1 MQQRAEDVLGIE
13 ERRKNP
19 WISDATFKLADDNAK
34 AECDRNRSAE
44 CRKRYC
50 DLCNATKRLEAYRL
64 LKAVKAKQQRRISV
78 IKDKEGRVVT
88 DNEQVSERWAEYC
101 EELYSDSQSQDES
114 VIHELANISPPI
126 AVNEPEILLSEVEWA
141 IAKLRNN
148 KGVGIDG
155 IPA

>member
-1 MQQRAEDVLGIE
+1 M
-13 ERRKNP
+13 
-19 WISDATFKLADDNAK
+19 
-34 AECDRNRSAE
+34 
-44 CRKRYC
+44 
-50 DLCNATKRLEAYRL
+50 
-64 LKAVKAKQQRRISV
+64 
-78 IKDKEGRVVT
+78 
-88 DNEQVSERWAEYC
+88 SERWAEYC